1 MWARPS
7 KLKARTR
14 IGGGITLQQDTLKK
28 REGFS
33 SSIGVIAAVLGSAV
47 GLGNIWKFPYVTG
60 ANGGAAFIL
69 VYLVC
74 LALVGLPVMLSE
86 HLLGRNTK
94 SNAVG
99 AFKVLQPKKPWF
111 LVGGAGVLSAFLIMA
126 FYTSVAGWVY
136 AYIFKAAGGGLLSTN
151 PKETSLVFNTLVSG
165 VGEPLFWQMFV
176 LLVTGTIIMAGV
188 TKGIE
193 RVTKVL
199 MPILFILL
207 IVIDIRSLT
216 LPGASEGL
224 SFLFKPDFSKITVSV
239 ILAALGLA
247 FFKLSVGMGA
257 MITYGSYVGEN
268 ENLPKMALKV
278 ALSDTLVSLMAGIA
292 IFPAVFAFGF
302 EPNAGPP
309 LLFITIP
316 TVFSSM
322 PFGSVFMV
330 LFFVLTA
337 IAATGAMLS
346 LLEVP
351 VAYLTEQHNWSRRK
365 ATLVTILGIGLLGS
379 TATLSNS
386 ILANVT
392 LFSKNLF
399 DFYDFMTSNILLPLG
414 GIFIALF
421 AGWQWGKSKVYE
433 EISNNGQINNQG
445 IAAVYLFLV
454 RFVVPIGITLVLL
467 AGLKIFNF

>member
-1 MWARPS
+1 M
-7 KLKARTR
+7 KKE
-14 IGGGITLQQDTLKK
+14 TLHK

-33 SSIGVIAAVLGSAV
+33 NNIGVIAAILGSAV

-69 VYLVC
+69 VYLLC

-86 HLLGRNTK
+86 HLIGRHTK
-94 SNAVG
+94 ANAVG
-99 AFKVLQPKKPWF
+99 AFKALQPRRPWF

-126 FYTSVAGWVY
+126 FYTTVAGWVY
-136 AYIFKAAGGGLLSTN
+136 SYIFKAASGIFFSTK
-151 PKETSLVFNTLVSG
+151 PEDTSLVFKTLVSG
-165 VGEPLFWQMFV
+165 VGEPLFWQVFV
-176 LLVTGTIIMAGV
+176 LLVTGAIIMAGV

-199 MPILFILL
+199 MPLLFILL
-207 IVIDIRSLT
+207 VIIDIRSLT
-216 LPGASEGL
+216 LPGAEAGL
-224 SFLFKPDFSKITVSV
+224 SFLFKPDFSKITISV
-239 ILAALGLA
+239 LLAALGLA

-257 MITYGSYVGEN
+257 MITYGSYVDKN
-268 ENLPKMALKV
+268 ENLPKLALKV

-302 EPNAGPP
+302 KPNAGPS

-322 PFGSVFMV
+322 PFGRVFMV

-351 VAYLTEQHNWSRRK
+351 VAYLTEQFQWSRCK
-365 ATLVTILGIGLLGS
+365 GTLLTILGIALLGT

-386 ILANVT
+386 IFANVT
-392 LFSKNLF
+392 IFGKTFF
-399 DFYDFMTSNILLPLG
+399 DFFDFATSNVLLPLG

-421 AGWQWGKSKVYE
+421 VGWQWGYAKVKQE
-433 EISNNGQINNQG
+433 MSNEGQLANDG
-445 IAAVYLFLV
+445 LVRVYMFLV
-454 RFVVPIGITLVLL
+454 KYVVPIAITLVLL
-467 AGLKIFNF
+467 AGLNFIRV

>member
-1 MWARPS
+1 MKQES
-7 KLKARTR
+7 HV
-14 IGGGITLQQDTLKK
+14 K

-69 VYLVC
+69 VYLLC

-86 HLLGRNTK
+86 HLIGRNTK

-99 AFKVLQPKKPWF
+99 AFKKIEPRRPWF

-126 FYTSVAGWVY
+126 FYTCVAGWVY
-136 AYIFKAAGGGLLSTN
+136 AYIFKSASGVLLTN
-151 PKETSLVFNTLVSG
+151 KPQETTQVFNSLVSG
-165 VGEPLFWQMFV
+165 VGEPLFWQVVV
-176 LLVTGTIIMAGV
+176 LLLTGAIIMAGV

-199 MPILFILL
+199 MPLLFILL
-207 IVIDIRSLT
+207 IVIDVRSLS
-216 LPGASEGL
+216 LPGAAAGL
-224 SFLFKPDFSKITVSV
+224 SFLFKPDFSKITVSAV
-239 ILAALGLA
+239 LAALGLA

-257 MITYGSYVGEN
+257 MITYGSYVDKS
-268 ENLPKMALKV
+268 ENLPKMAVKV

-302 EPNAGPP
+302 KPDAGPK
-309 LLFITIP
+309 LLFIIIP
-316 TVFSSM
+316 TVFNSM
-322 PFGSVFMV
+322 PLGRIFMV
-330 LFFVLTA
+330 LFFILTA

-351 VAYLTEQHNWSRRK
+351 IAYLTEQYQWSRRN
-365 ATLVTILGIGLLGS
+365 ATLLTILGIGLIGS

-386 ILANVT
+386 IL
-392 LFSKNLF
+392 SKVLIFGKTFF
-399 DFYDFMTSNILLPLG
+399 DFYDFATSNVLLPLG

-421 AGWQWGKSKVYE
+421 VGWQWGYANVKREMTNEGQLANEGLFQVYR
-433 EISNNGQINNQG
+433 
-445 IAAVYLFLV
+445 VLV
-454 RFVVPIGITLVLL
+454 RYLVPIAVAIVLL
-467 AGLKIFNF
+467 AGLNVIHF

>member
-1 MWARPS
+1 
-7 KLKARTR
+7 LKKV
-14 IGGGITLQQDTLKK
+14 LHQK

-69 VYLVC
+69 VYLLC
-74 LALVGLPVMLSE
+74 LALVGVPVMLSE
-86 HLLGRNTK
+86 HLIGRHTK
-94 SNAVG
+94 ANAVG
-99 AFKVLQPKKPWF
+99 AFKVLQPRRPWY

-126 FYTSVAGWVY
+126 FYTTVAGWVY
-136 AYIFKAAGGGLLSTN
+136 AYIFKAAGGALLSAK
-151 PKETSLVFNTLVSG
+151 PEETTLVFNTLVSG
-165 VGEPLFWQMFV
+165 VGEPLFWQIFV
-176 LLVTGTIIMAGV
+176 LLVIGTIIMAGV

-199 MPILFILL
+199 MPLLFILL
-207 IVIDIRSLT
+207 VIIDIRSLT
-216 LPGASEGL
+216 LPGAGEGL
-224 SFLFKPDFSKITVSV
+224 SFLFKPDFSKITIGV

-257 MITYGSYVGEN
+257 MITYGSYVN
-268 ENLPKMALKV
+268 KSENLPKMAIKV
-278 ALSDTLVSLMAGIA
+278 ALADTLVSLMAGIA

-302 EPNAGPP
+302 KPNAGPS

-316 TVFSSM
+316 TVFNSM
-322 PFGSVFMV
+322 PFGRVFMS

-351 VAYLTEQHNWSRRK
+351 VAYLTEQYQWTRRK
-365 ATLVTILGIGLLGS
+365 ATMVTILGIGLLGS

-386 ILANVT
+386 LFAKVT
-392 LFSKNLF
+392 VFGKTFF
-399 DFYDFMTSNILLPLG
+399 DFYDFSTSNILLPVG

-421 AGWQWGKSKVYE
+421 VGWQWGYVNVKRE
-433 EISNNGQINNQG
+433 MSNEGQLTNDRLVRIFM
-445 IAAVYLFLV
+445 FLV
-454 RFVVPIGITLVLL
+454 EYIVPFAIALVLL
-467 AGLKIFNF
+467 AGLNIIHF

>member
-1 MWARPS
+1 M
-7 KLKARTR
+7 KKVTK
-14 IGGGITLQQDTLKK
+14 QK

-69 VYLVC
+69 VYLLC
-74 LALVGLPVMLSE
+74 IALVGLPVMLSE
-86 HLLGRNTK
+86 HLIGRHTK

-99 AFKVLQPKKPWF
+99 AFKALQPRRPWF

-126 FYTSVAGWVY
+126 FYTTVAGWVY
-136 AYIFKAAGGGLLSTN
+136 AYIFKAASGALLTAK
-151 PKETSLVFNTLVSG
+151 PADTSLVFNTLVSG
-165 VGEPLFWQMFV
+165 VAEPLFWQILV

-199 MPILFILL
+199 MPLLFILL
-207 IVIDIRSLT
+207 LIIDIRSLT
-216 LPGASEGL
+216 LPGAGVGL
-224 SFLFKPDFSKITVSV
+224 SFLFKPDFSKITVGV

-257 MITYGSYVGEN
+257 MITYGSYVDKN

-278 ALSDTLVSLMAGIA
+278 VMADTLVSLMAGIA

-302 EPNAGPP
+302 KPDAGPK
-309 LLFITIP
+309 LLFIIIP
-316 TVFSSM
+316 AVFNSM
-322 PFGSVFMV
+322 PFGRVFMV

-346 LLEVP
+346 LLEVLI
-351 VAYLTEQHNWSRRK
+351 AYLTEQYRWTRRK
-365 ATLVTILGIGLLGS
+365 ATLLTILGIGMLGS

-386 ILANVT
+386 IFAKVT
-392 LFSKNLF
+392 MFGKTFF
-399 DFYDFMTSNILLPLG
+399 DFFDFTTSNILLPVG

-421 AGWQWGKSKVYE
+421 VGWQWGYANVKRE
-433 EISNNGQINNQG
+433 MSNEGQLANDG
-445 IAAVYLFLV
+445 LVRVFMFLV
-454 RFVVPIGITLVLL
+454 RFIVPVAITIVLL
-467 AGLKIFNF
+467 EGLGLDKPIISFISKILRF

>member
-1 MWARPS
+1 MQEIKS
-7 KLKARTR
+7 
-14 IGGGITLQQDTLKK
+14 K

-33 SSIGVIAAVLGSAV
+33 SSIGVIAAILGSAV

-69 VYLVC
+69 VYLLC
-74 LALVGLPVMLSE
+74 LALVGLPVMLAE
-86 HLLGRNTK
+86 HLIGRHTK
-94 SNAVG
+94 ANAVG
-99 AFKVLQPKKPWF
+99 AFKKLQPRKPWF

-126 FYTSVAGWVY
+126 FYTTVAGWVY
-136 AYIFKAAGGGLLSTN
+136 SYIFKAAGGALLSTK
-151 PKETSLVFNTLVSG
+151 PEDTSLVFKTLVSG
-165 VGEPLFWQMFV
+165 VSEPLFWQIFV
-176 LLVTGTIIMAGV
+176 LLVTGSIIMAGV

-199 MPILFILL
+199 MPLLFILL
-207 IVIDIRSLT
+207 VVIDIRSLT
-216 LPGASEGL
+216 LSGAGAGL

-257 MITYGSYVGEN
+257 MITYGSYVDKN
-268 ENLPKMALKV
+268 ENLPKMAIKV
-278 ALSDTLVSLMAGIA
+278 ALADTLVSLMAGIA

-302 EPNAGPP
+302 KPDAGPK
-309 LLFITIP
+309 LLFIIIP

-322 PFGSVFMV
+322 PFGRVFMV

-351 VAYLTEQHNWSRRK
+351 IAYLTEQYQWTRRN
-365 ATLVTILGIGLLGS
+365 ATLLTILGIALLGS

-386 ILANVT
+386 LLANVT
-392 LFSKNLF
+392 LFGKTFF
-399 DFYDFMTSNILLPLG
+399 DFFDFATSNVLLPLG
-414 GIFIALF
+414 GIFISLF
-421 AGWQWGKSKVYE
+421 VGWQWGYANVKQEMSNGGELKNDGLVRVYM
-433 EISNNGQINNQG
+433 
-445 IAAVYLFLV
+445 FLV
-454 RFVVPIGITLVLL
+454 RYVVPTAIALVLL
-467 AGLKIFNF
+467 AGLNIIHF

>member
-1 MWARPS
+1 M
-7 KLKARTR
+7 
-14 IGGGITLQQDTLKK
+14 IQDTQKK

-69 VYLVC
+69 VYLLC

-86 HLLGRNTK
+86 HLIGRHTK
-94 SNAVG
+94 ANAVG
-99 AFKVLQPKKPWF
+99 AFKALQPRKPWY

-136 AYIFKAAGGGLLSTN
+136 AYIFKAASGTLLSTK
-151 PKETSLVFNTLVSG
+151 PEETSLVFKTFVSG
-165 VGEPLFWQMFV
+165 VGEPLFWQVFV

-193 RVTKVL
+193 RVTKIL
-199 MPILFILL
+199 MPLLFILL
-207 IVIDIRSLT
+207 IVIDIKSLT
-216 LPGASEGL
+216 LPGAAEGV

-239 ILAALGLA
+239 VLAALGLA

-257 MITYGSYVGEN
+257 MITYGSYVGET

-302 EPNAGPP
+302 KPDAGPS

-351 VAYLTEQHNWSRRK
+351 VAYLTEQYAWSRRK
-365 ATLVTILGIGLLGS
+365 ATLLTILGIGLLGS

-392 LFSKNLF
+392 FFDKNFFDLF
-399 DFYDFMTSNILLPLG
+399 DFATSNLLLPLG

-421 AGWQWGKSKVYE
+421 VGWQWGENIVYQ
-433 EISNNGQINNQG
+433 EISNNGQIAN
-445 IAAVYLFLV
+445 ARLAKVYLILV
-454 RFVVPIGITLVLL
+454 RFVVPVAITLVLL
-467 AGLKIFNF
+467 VGLKIIRF

>member
-1 MWARPS
+1 MQEIKS
-7 KLKARTR
+7 
-14 IGGGITLQQDTLKK
+14 K

-33 SSIGVIAAVLGSAV
+33 SSIGVIAAILGSAV

-69 VYLVC
+69 VYLLC
-74 LALVGLPVMLSE
+74 LALVGLPVMLAE
-86 HLLGRNTK
+86 HLIGRHTK
-94 SNAVG
+94 ANAVG
-99 AFKVLQPKKPWF
+99 AFKKLQPRKPWF

-126 FYTSVAGWVY
+126 FYTTVAGWVY
-136 AYIFKAAGGGLLSTN
+136 SYIFKAAGGALLSTK
-151 PKETSLVFNTLVSG
+151 PEDTSLVFKTLVSG
-165 VGEPLFWQMFV
+165 VSEPLFWQIFV
-176 LLVTGTIIMAGV
+176 LLVTGSIIMAGV

-199 MPILFILL
+199 MPLLFILL

-216 LPGASEGL
+216 LSGAGAGL

-239 ILAALGLA
+239 VLAALGLA

-257 MITYGSYVGEN
+257 MITYGSYVDKS
-268 ENLPKMALKV
+268 ENLPKMAVKV
-278 ALSDTLVSLMAGIA
+278 ALADTLVSLMAGIA

-302 EPNAGPP
+302 KPDAGPK
-309 LLFITIP
+309 LLFIIIP

-322 PFGSVFMV
+322 PFGRVFMV

-351 VAYLTEQHNWSRRK
+351 IAYLTEQYQWTRRN
-365 ATLVTILGIGLLGS
+365 ATLLTILGIALLGS

-386 ILANVT
+386 LLANVT
-392 LFSKNLF
+392 LFGKTFF
-399 DFYDFMTSNILLPLG
+399 DFFDFATSNVLLPLG
-414 GIFIALF
+414 GIFISLF
-421 AGWQWGKSKVYE
+421 VGWQWGYANVKQEMSNGGELKNDGLVRVYM
-433 EISNNGQINNQG
+433 
-445 IAAVYLFLV
+445 FLV
-454 RFVVPIGITLVLL
+454 KYVVPTAIALVLL
-467 AGLKIFNF
+467 AGLNIIHF

>member
-1 MWARPS
+1 M
-7 KLKARTR
+7 KKVLH
-14 IGGGITLQQDTLKK
+14 QK

-69 VYLVC
+69 VYLLC
-74 LALVGLPVMLSE
+74 LALVGVPVMLSE
-86 HLLGRNTK
+86 HLIGRHTK
-94 SNAVG
+94 ANAVG
-99 AFKVLQPKKPWF
+99 AFKVLQPRRPWY

-126 FYTSVAGWVY
+126 FYTTVAGWVY
-136 AYIFKAAGGGLLSTN
+136 AYIFKAAGGALLSAK
-151 PKETSLVFNTLVSG
+151 PEETTLVFNTLVSG
-165 VGEPLFWQMFV
+165 VGEPLFWQIFV
-176 LLVTGTIIMAGV
+176 LLVIGTIIMAGV

-199 MPILFILL
+199 MPLLFILL
-207 IVIDIRSLT
+207 VIIDIRSLT
-216 LPGASEGL
+216 LPGAGEGL
-224 SFLFKPDFSKITVSV
+224 SFLFKPDFSKITIGV

-257 MITYGSYVGEN
+257 MITYGSYVN
-268 ENLPKMALKV
+268 KSENLPKMAIKV
-278 ALSDTLVSLMAGIA
+278 ALADTLVSLMAGIA

-302 EPNAGPP
+302 KPNAGPS

-316 TVFSSM
+316 TVFNSM
-322 PFGSVFMV
+322 PFGRVFMS

-351 VAYLTEQHNWSRRK
+351 VAYLTEQYQWTRRK
-365 ATLVTILGIGLLGS
+365 ATMVTILGIGLLGS

-386 ILANVT
+386 LFAKVT
-392 LFSKNLF
+392 VFGKTFF
-399 DFYDFMTSNILLPLG
+399 DFYDFSTSNILLPVG

-421 AGWQWGKSKVYE
+421 VGWQWGYVNVKRE
-433 EISNNGQINNQG
+433 MSNEGQLTNDRLVRIFM
-445 IAAVYLFLV
+445 FLV
-454 RFVVPIGITLVLL
+454 EYIVPFAIALVLL
-467 AGLKIFNF
+467 AGLNIIHF

>member
-1 MWARPS
+1 MNS
-7 KLKARTR
+7 KLWRV
-14 IGGGITLQQDTLKK
+14 LVLKNELHQK
-28 REGFS
+28 RESFS

-69 VYLVC
+69 VYLLCV
-74 LALVGLPVMLSE
+74 ALVGLPVMLAE
-86 HLLGRNTK
+86 HLIGRRTK

-99 AFKVLQPKKPWF
+99 AFKKLEPRGPWF

-136 AYIFKAAGGGLLSTN
+136 AYIFKAAGRMLISTQ
-151 PKETSLVFNTLVSG
+151 PQDTSLVFTTLVSG
-165 VGEPLFWQMFV
+165 VAEPLFWQIVV

-193 RVTKVL
+193 RVTKIL
-199 MPILFILL
+199 MPVLFILL
-207 IVIDIRSLT
+207 LIIDIRSLT
-216 LPGASEGL
+216 LPGAGAGL
-224 SFLFKPDFSKITVSV
+224 SFLFKPDFSKITVGV

-257 MITYGSYVGEN
+257 MITYGSYIDKN

-278 ALSDTLVSLMAGIA
+278 VLADTLVSLMAGVA

-302 EPNAGPP
+302 KPDVGSK
-309 LLFITIP
+309 LLFIIIP
-316 TVFSSM
+316 TVFNSM
-322 PFGSVFMV
+322 PFGRAFMV

-346 LLEVP
+346 LLEVIN
-351 VAYLTEQHNWSRRK
+351 AYLTEQYHWTRRK
-365 ATLVTILGIGLLGS
+365 ATLLTILAIGLVGS

-386 ILANVT
+386 IFANVT
-392 LFSKNLF
+392 VFGKTFF
-399 DFYDFMTSNILLPLG
+399 DFYDFATSNVLLPVG
-414 GIFIALF
+414 GIFIAIF
-421 AGWQWGKSKVYE
+421 VGWKWGYANVKRE
-433 EISNNGQINNQG
+433 MSNEGQLKNDR
-445 IAAVYLFLV
+445 LV
-454 RFVVPIGITLVLL
+454 RVYMFLIKYVVPIAIVLVLL
-467 AGLKIFNF
+467 VGLKIIQLK